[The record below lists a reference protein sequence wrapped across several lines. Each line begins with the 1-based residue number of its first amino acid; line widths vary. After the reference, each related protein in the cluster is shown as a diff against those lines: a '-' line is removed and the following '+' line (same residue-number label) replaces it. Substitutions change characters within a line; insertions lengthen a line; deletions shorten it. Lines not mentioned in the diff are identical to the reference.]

1 MTKFSMVELFS
12 TSYCKVAFAF
22 VLVMSAGMANSE
34 TVNPSAFTHSSSIRV
49 GGYTGSSALANFP
62 LMIKLAENS
71 PVGFSYAD
79 CEQNALRFADAD
91 GNILPHEIDTWNPNG
106 TSVVWVR
113 VPELSGTSTELTMYY
128 GGSGDGVATV
138 AGEVWSASG
147 YNAVWHFSGNG
158 NDSVNGLE
166 PTTVTGTPDFTDTNL
181 GVGTAFY
188 ANGSSTIG
196 FANDDKWAT
205 LGEGSCL
212 TVSLWA
218 KYDITTWNWARMI
231 SCMNAWSEAQGW
243 EVTIQN
249 AEDQITVGSS
259 GSSQYQYT
267 ATGLGPC
274 SANAYLTVV
283 YRADKVAELY
293 VNGVLTYSKSLNQV
307 VKPTKTLWL
316 ASCKGS
322 NNFWNGKL
330 DEIRIHR
337 AEESADWIKACYDT
351 MTSASFVTLGEVVA
365 TGAEVPLAVRINAPV
380 LSGTDATISGRLSN
394 LGTGAASA
402 DVTLYY
408 GASADLETSGTAS
421 GTVRYTDKADLS
433 NTLTGLTPGATYYC
447 AYKAVNDLGAVVWT
461 ETQSFVV
468 EASTKVADALTIATE
483 NGQISVTA
491 TLTEFGIGTTVLE
504 LIVNGESVQSI
515 PLAAAPEGMTVAFDP
530 FVRADGTY
538 AISVKATTTYN
549 DIVWVRETSSTDKTV
564 ADQSTYTWKGGN
576 GVWTDPA
583 MWSNDAVGA
592 SGIPGTSSSVVI
604 EPTVASVVTLPSTKT
619 FGKLYLSTKDAPVT
633 IKGSLAAANIYMK
646 SAENA
651 YPLRLESS
659 VFGTANAASSLK
671 LVGNPDGFSKLEVVN
686 GSAIYLDSAVGSA
699 CDYTLFGESW
709 LASKVTQPN
718 GGALRVGRGF
728 SLLGGTWNFARYEDL
743 GHAGIVGVEDGKVTF
758 GDVSGIEVVNG
769 VVPSFSIG
777 QFNGW
782 AKDNRFG
789 WGACRIDEDGTVRQ
803 IAIEEMHAGFA
814 GATETD
820 NVYLSESVTLASDVT
835 VNAVLLANNVTLDLG
850 GHTLTLKS
858 GVIRPQGK
866 FGYYVKNGIVASEK
880 PLTTFDAVNNT
891 IVRFEAALAYTGTGE
906 GVVAFI
912 SYGGSHP
919 GINQFTNFT
928 GKVYWGKGG
937 AISEAGF
944 PALFLEYWNSG
955 SLGATAH
962 SKTMIVQ
969 GLGGAFS
976 VRSSG
981 GKWHEVY
988 WLGSTNDYENL
999 REKVRR
1005 VVIAPGG
1012 KLALGAWWDDG
1023 FRKGDVKFSFDT
1035 SNGLYGIQYVDMLGG
1050 TLEVT
1055 LRPDGE
1061 ATTLDLL
1068 SGSESKP
1075 GTVEATLG
1083 GELQLVEAGKF
1094 KPGDSWKIIRT
1105 RTETTGYFTNAG
1117 ENGKGIPGYKV
1128 NYNVL
1133 QDDGTYACEIVR
1145 TGLGLLII
1153 LR

>member
-12 TSYCKVAFAF
+12 TSCCKVAFAF
-22 VLVMSAGMANSE
+22 ALVISAGMGSSE
-34 TVNPSAFTHSSSIRV
+34 TVTPSAFTYSSSILV

-79 CEQNALRFADAD
+79 CEQTVLRFADAD

-166 PTTVTGTPDFTDTNL
+166 PTTVTGSPNFTDTNL

-196 FANDDKWAT
+196 FANDDKWTT

-218 KYDITTWNWARMI
+218 KYDSTSWNYARMI
-231 SCMNAWSEAQGW
+231 SCMDAWSEAQGW

-249 AEDQITVGSS
+249 AKDQITVGSS

-267 ATGLGPC
+267 ATGVGPC

-293 VNGVLTYSKSLNQV
+293 VNGNLTYSNSLNQV

-322 NNFWNGKL
+322 DNYWNGKL

-351 MTSASFVTLGEVVA
+351 MTSESFVTLGDVVA

-402 DVTLYY
+402 DVTFYY
-408 GASADLETSGTAS
+408 GTSADLETSGTAS
-421 GTVRYTDKADLS
+421 GTASYTDKADLS
-433 NTLTGLTPGATYYC
+433 NTLTDLTPGATYYC

-468 EASTKVADALTIATE
+468 EASTMVADALTIVTE

-504 LIVNGESVQSI
+504 LIVDGQSVQSI

-549 DIVWVRETSSTDKTV
+549 DIVWVRETSSIDQNV

-576 GVWTDPA
+576 GVWTDPE

-592 SGIPGTSSSVVI
+592 AGIPGTSSSVVI

-633 IKGSLAAANIYMK
+633 IKGALAAANIYMK

-659 VFGTANAASSLK
+659 VFGTANAATSLK
-671 LVGNPDGFSKLEVVN
+671 LVENPDGFSKLEIVN
-686 GSAIYLDSAVGSA
+686 GSAIYLNSAIAGA

-709 LASKVTQPN
+709 LGTNAKQPN

-743 GHAGIVGVEDGKVTF
+743 GHVGIVGVEDGKVTF

-769 VVPSFSIG
+769 IAPSFSIG
-777 QFNGW
+777 KFNGW
-782 AKDNRFG
+782 ANNRFG
-789 WGACRIDEDGTVRQ
+789 WGACRIDENGTVRQ
-803 IAIEEMHAGFA
+803 IAIDEMHAGFA

-820 NVYLSESVTLASDVT
+820 TVYLSESVTLDSDVT
-835 VNAVLLANNVTLDLG
+835 VNAVLLANNVTLNLG

-858 GVIRPQGK
+858 GVIRPQGN
-866 FGYYVKNGIVASEK
+866 FGYYVKNGVVASEK
-880 PLTTFDAVNNT
+880 PLTTFDTVNNT
-891 IVRFEAALAYTGTGE
+891 TVRFEAALADARTGE
-906 GVVAFI
+906 GVVAFN

-928 GKVYWGKGG
+928 GKVYWGNGG
-937 AISEAGF
+937 SITEAGF
-944 PALFLEYWNSG
+944 PGLFLEYWNSG

-988 WLGSTNDYENL
+988 WLGSTNDVENL
-999 REKVRR
+999 REKTRR

-1023 FRKGDVKFSFDT
+1023 FRKGDVKFSFDK
-1035 SNGLYGIQYVDMLGG
+1035 SNGSFGIQYVDMLGG

-1128 NYNVL
+1128 NYNVP

-1145 TGLGLLII
+1145 TGLRMFII

>member
-22 VLVMSAGMANSE
+22 VLVMSAGMASSE
-34 TVNPSAFTHSSSIRV
+34 TVNPTAFTHSSSIRV

-158 NDSVNGLE
+158 NDSVNRLE
-166 PTTVTGTPDFTDTNL
+166 PTTVTGSPDFTDTNL

-196 FANDDKWAT
+196 FANDDAWAT

-218 KYDITTWNWARMI
+218 KYDITSWNWARMI
-231 SCMNAWSEAQGW
+231 SCMDAWTDAQGW

-249 AEDQITVGSS
+249 AKDQITVGSS
-259 GSSQYQYT
+259 GQSQYQYT
-267 ATGLGPC
+267 ATGIGPC

-380 LSGTDATISGRLSN
+380 LSGTDATVSGRLSN

-408 GASADLETSGTAS
+408 GTSADLETSGTAS

-433 NTLTGLTPGATYYC
+433 NTLTDLTPGATYYC

-468 EASTKVADALTIATE
+468 EASTRVADALTIVTE

-504 LIVNGESVQSI
+504 LIVDGESVQSI
-515 PLAAAPEGMTVAFDP
+515 PLAVAPEGMTVAFDP

-549 DIVWVRETSSTDKTV
+549 DIVWVRETSSTDKKV

-583 MWSNDAVGA
+583 MWINDAVGA

-651 YPLRLESS
+651 YPLRLERS
-659 VFGTANAASSLK
+659 VFGTANAATSLK
-671 LVGNPDGFSKLEVVN
+671 LVENPDSIPQLQVVN

-820 NVYLSESVTLASDVT
+820 TVYLSESVTLASDVT

-906 GVVAFI
+906 GVVAFN

-955 SLGATAH
+955 SLGATGH

-976 VRSSG
+976 IRSSG

-988 WLGSTNDYENL
+988 WLGSTNDVKNL
-999 REKVRR
+999 REKTRR
-1005 VVIAPGG
+1005 VVIAPSG

-1023 FRKGDVKFSFDT
+1023 FRKGDVKFSFDK

-1105 RTETTGYFTNAG
+1105 RSKTTGYFTNAG
-1117 ENGKGIPGYKV
+1117 ANGKGIPGYKV

-1145 TGLGLLII
+1145 KGLGLFII

>member
-22 VLVMSAGMANSE
+22 VLVMSAGMASSE

-91 GNILPHEIDTWNPNG
+91 GNILPHEIDTWNPNE
-106 TSVVWVR
+106 TSVIWVR
-113 VPELSGTSTELTMYY
+113 VPELSGTSTKLTMYY

-196 FANDDKWAT
+196 FANDDKWAK

-218 KYDITTWNWARMI
+218 KYDSTTWNWARMI
-231 SCMNAWSEAQGW
+231 SCMNTWEEAQGW

-249 AEDQITVGSS
+249 AKDEITVGSS

-274 SANAYLTVV
+274 SANSYLTVV

-293 VNGVLTYSKSLNQV
+293 VNGVLTSSKSLNQV

-337 AEESADWIKACYDT
+337 AEESTDWIKACYDT
-351 MTSASFVTLGEVVA
+351 MTSASFVTLGDVVA
-365 TGAEVPLAVRINAPV
+365 TGAEVPLSVRINAPV
-380 LSGTDATISGRLSN
+380 LSGTDATVSGRLSN

-402 DVTLYY
+402 DVTFYY
-408 GASADLETSGTAS
+408 GTSADLETSGTAG

-468 EASTKVADALTIATE
+468 EASTKVADALVIATE

-504 LIVNGESVQSI
+504 LIVNGESVQTI

-651 YPLRLESS
+651 YPLRLERS
-659 VFGTANAASSLK
+659 VFGTANADTSLK
-671 LVGNPDGFSKLEVVN
+671 LVENPDSIPQLQVVN
-686 GSAIYLDSAVGSA
+686 GSAIYLNSAIAGV

-709 LASKVTQPN
+709 LGTKAAQPN

-743 GHAGIVGVEDGKVTF
+743 GHAGIVGVEDGQVTF

-769 VVPSFSIG
+769 IAPSFSIG
-777 QFNGW
+777 GFNGW
-782 AKDNRFG
+782 ANSRFG
-789 WGACRIDEDGTVRQ
+789 WGACRIDENGTVRQ

-820 NVYLSESVTLASDVT
+820 TVYLSESVTLASDVT
-835 VNAVLLANNVTLDLG
+835 VNAVLLANSVTLDLG

-866 FGYYVKNGIVASEK
+866 FGYYVKNGTVATEK
-880 PLTTFDAVNNT
+880 PLTTFDTVNNAD
-891 IVRFEAALAYTGTGE
+891 VRFSAALAYAGSDE
-906 GVVAFI
+906 GVVAFN
-912 SYGGSHP
+912 YQGGSHP
-919 GINQFTNFT
+919 GINQFTNYT
-928 GKVYWGKGG
+928 GKVYWGNGG
-937 AISEAGF
+937 TITEAGF
-944 PALFLEYWNSG
+944 PGLFLEYWNGG
-955 SLGATAH
+955 SLGATGH
-962 SKTMIVQ
+962 NITMIVQ

-981 GKWHEVY
+981 GKFNEVY

-1005 VVIAPGG
+1005 VVVAPGG

-1023 FRKGDVKFSFDT
+1023 FRKGDVKFSFDN
-1035 SNGLYGIQYVDMLGG
+1035 SNNITGIRYVEMLGG

-1105 RTETTGYFTNAG
+1105 RSKTTGYFTNAG
-1117 ENGKGIPGYKV
+1117 ANGKGIPGYKV

-1145 TGLGLLII
+1145 RGSRMFII

>member
-22 VLVMSAGMANSE
+22 VLVMSAGMADSE
-34 TVNPSAFTHSSSIRV
+34 TVTPTAFTHSSSILV
-49 GGYTGSSALANFP
+49 SGYTGSSALANFP

-79 CEQNALRFADAD
+79 CEQTALRFADAE

-106 TSVVWVR
+106 ISVIWVR

-158 NDSVNGLE
+158 NDSVNGLK

-188 ANGSSTIG
+188 ANGASTIG

-205 LGEGSCL
+205 LGAGSCL

-218 KYDITTWNWARMI
+218 KYDSTKWNYNRMI
-231 SCMNAWSEAQGW
+231 SCMDAWTDAQGW

-249 AEDQITVGSS
+249 NKDQITVGSS
-259 GSSQYQYT
+259 SQSQYQYT
-267 ATGLGPC
+267 ATGIGPC

-293 VNGVLTYSKSLNQV
+293 VNGVLTSSKSLNQV

-322 NNFWNGKL
+322 LNFWNGKL

-351 MTSASFVTLGEVVA
+351 MTSASFVTLGDVVA

-380 LSGTDATISGRLSN
+380 LSGTDATVSGRLSN

-408 GASADLETSGTAS
+408 GASANLETSGTAS

-468 EASTKVADALTIATE
+468 EASTKVADALVIATE

-549 DIVWVRETSSTDKTV
+549 DIVWVRETSSIDKTV

-576 GVWTDPA
+576 GVWTDPE

-592 SGIPGTSSSVVI
+592 AGIPGTSSSVVI

-659 VFGTANAASSLK
+659 VFGTANAATSLK
-671 LVGNPDGFSKLEVVN
+671 LVENPDGFSKLEIVN
-686 GSAIYLDSAVGSA
+686 GSAIYLNSAIAGA

-709 LASKVTQPN
+709 LGTNAKQPN

-743 GHAGIVGVEDGKVTF
+743 GHVGIVGVEDGKVTF
-758 GDVSGIEVVNG
+758 SDVSGIEVVNG
-769 VVPSFSIG
+769 IAPSFSIG
-777 QFNGW
+777 MFNGW
-782 AKDNRFG
+782 ANNRFG
-789 WGACRIDEDGTVRQ
+789 WGACRIDENGTVRQ
-803 IAIEEMHAGFA
+803 IAIDEMHAGFA

-820 NVYLSESVTLASDVT
+820 TVYLSESVTLDSDVT

-858 GVIRPQGK
+858 GVIRPQGN
-866 FGYYVKNGIVASEK
+866 FGYYVKNGIVATEK
-880 PLTTFDAVNNT
+880 PLTTFDTVNNT
-891 IVRFEAALAYTGTGE
+891 TVRFEAALADARTGE
-906 GVVAFI
+906 GVVAFN

-928 GKVYWGKGG
+928 GKVYWGNGG
-937 AISEAGF
+937 SITEAGF
-944 PALFLEYWNSG
+944 PGLFLEYWNGG
-955 SLGATAH
+955 SLGATGH

-988 WLGSTNDYENL
+988 WIGSTNGVENL

-1023 FRKGDVKFSFDT
+1023 FRKGDVKFSFAKNNT
-1035 SNGLYGIQYVDMLGG
+1035 LLGIQYVDMLGG

-1068 SGSESKP
+1068 SASESNP

-1128 NYNVL
+1128 NYNVP

-1145 TGLGLLII
+1145 TGFGLFII

>member
-12 TSYCKVAFAF
+12 TSCCKVAFAF
-22 VLVMSAGMANSE
+22 ALVISAGMGSSE
-34 TVNPSAFTHSSSIRV
+34 TVTPSAFTYSSSILV

-79 CEQNALRFADAD
+79 CEQTVLRFADAD

-196 FANDDKWAT
+196 FANDDKWTT

-218 KYDITTWNWARMI
+218 KYDSTSWNYARMI
-231 SCMNAWSEAQGW
+231 SCMDAWSEAQGW

-249 AEDQITVGSS
+249 AKDQITVGSS

-267 ATGLGPC
+267 ATGVGPC

-293 VNGVLTYSKSLNQV
+293 VNGNLTYSNSLNQV

-322 NNFWNGKL
+322 DNYWNGKL

-351 MTSASFVTLGEVVA
+351 MTSESFVTLGDVVA
-365 TGAEVPLAVRINAPV
+365 TGAEVSLAVRINAPV

-402 DVTLYY
+402 DVTFYY
-408 GASADLETSGTAS
+408 GTSADLETSGTAS
-421 GTVRYTDKADLS
+421 GTASYTDKADLS
-433 NTLTGLTPGATYYC
+433 NTLTDLTPGATYYC

-468 EASTKVADALTIATE
+468 EASTMVADALTIVTE

-504 LIVNGESVQSI
+504 LIVDGQSVQSI

-549 DIVWVRETSSTDKTV
+549 DIVWVRETSSIDQNV

-576 GVWTDPA
+576 GVWTDPE

-592 SGIPGTSSSVVI
+592 AGIPGTSSSVVI

-633 IKGSLAAANIYMK
+633 IKGALAAANIYMK

-659 VFGTANAASSLK
+659 VFGTANAATSLK
-671 LVGNPDGFSKLEVVN
+671 LVENPDGFSKLEIVN
-686 GSAIYLDSAVGSA
+686 GSAIYLNSAIAGA

-709 LASKVTQPN
+709 LGTNAKQPN

-743 GHAGIVGVEDGKVTF
+743 GHVGIVGVEDGKVTF

-769 VVPSFSIG
+769 IAPSFSIG
-777 QFNGW
+777 KFNGW
-782 AKDNRFG
+782 ANNRFG
-789 WGACRIDEDGTVRQ
+789 WGACRIDENGTVRQ
-803 IAIEEMHAGFA
+803 IAIDEMHAGFA

-820 NVYLSESVTLASDVT
+820 TVYLSESVTLDSDVT
-835 VNAVLLANNVTLDLG
+835 VNAVLLANNVTLNLG

-858 GVIRPQGK
+858 GVIRPQGN
-866 FGYYVKNGIVASEK
+866 FGYYVKNGVVASEK
-880 PLTTFDAVNNT
+880 PLTTFDTVNNT
-891 IVRFEAALAYTGTGE
+891 TVRFEAALADARTGE
-906 GVVAFI
+906 GVVAFN

-928 GKVYWGKGG
+928 GKVYWGNGG
-937 AISEAGF
+937 SITEAGF
-944 PALFLEYWNSG
+944 PGLFLEYWNSG

-988 WLGSTNDYENL
+988 WLGSTNDVENL
-999 REKVRR
+999 REKTRR

-1023 FRKGDVKFSFDT
+1023 FRKGDVKFSFDK
-1035 SNGLYGIQYVDMLGG
+1035 SNGSFGIQYVDMLGG

-1128 NYNVL
+1128 NYNVP

-1145 TGLGLLII
+1145 TGLRMFII

>member
-12 TSYCKVAFAF
+12 TSCCKVAFAF
-22 VLVMSAGMANSE
+22 ALVVSAGTGSSE
-34 TVNPSAFTHSSSIRV
+34 TVNPSAFAHSSSILV

-79 CEQNALRFADAD
+79 CEQTVLRFADAE

-106 TSVVWVR
+106 TSVIWVR

-128 GGSGDGVATV
+128 GGSGDGVTTV
-138 AGEVWSASG
+138 AGEVWSASE

-218 KYDITTWNWARMI
+218 KYDITDCKYARMI
-231 SCMNAWSEAQGW
+231 SCMDAWDEAQGW
-243 EVTIQN
+243 EVTIQK
-249 AEDQITVGSS
+249 AKDEITVGSS
-259 GSSQYQYT
+259 GQSQYQYT
-267 ATGLGPC
+267 ATGVGPC

-322 NNFWNGKL
+322 VNFWNGKL

-337 AEESADWIKACYDT
+337 AEESDDWIKACYDT

-365 TGAEVPLAVRINAPV
+365 TGAEVPLSVRINAPV
-380 LSGTDATISGRLSN
+380 LSGTDATVSGRLSN
-394 LGTGAASA
+394 LGTSAASA
-402 DVTLYY
+402 DVTFYY
-408 GASADLETSGTAS
+408 GTSADLETSGTAS

-447 AYKAVNDLGAVVWT
+447 AYKTVNDLGAVVWT

-576 GVWTDPA
+576 GVWTDPE

-769 VVPSFSIG
+769 IAPGFSIVT
-777 QFNGW
+777 FNGW

-789 WGACRIDEDGTVRQ
+789 WGACRIDENGTVRQ
-803 IAIEEMHAGFA
+803 ITIDEMYAGFA

-820 NVYLSESVTLASDVT
+820 TVYLSESVTLDSDVT

-866 FGYYVKNGIVASEK
+866 FGYSVKNGTVATEK
-880 PLTTFDAVNNT
+880 PLTTFDTVNNT
-891 IVRFEAALAYTGTGE
+891 TIRFEAALAYAGTGE
-906 GVVAFI
+906 GVVAFN
-912 SYGGSHP
+912 SWGGSHP

-928 GKVYWGKGG
+928 GRVYWGKGG

-944 PALFLEYWNSG
+944 PGLFLEYWNSG
-955 SLGATAH
+955 SLGATGHNIA
-962 SKTMIVQ
+962 MIVQ

-981 GKWHEVY
+981 GKFNEVY

-1023 FRKGDVKFSFDT
+1023 FRKGDVKFSFDN

>member
-12 TSYCKVAFAF
+12 TSCCKVAFAF
-22 VLVMSAGMANSE
+22 ALVVSAGTGSSE
-34 TVNPSAFTHSSSIRV
+34 TVNPSAFAYSSSILV

-79 CEQNALRFADAD
+79 CEQTVLRFADAE

-106 TSVVWVR
+106 TSVIWVR

-128 GGSGDGVATV
+128 GGSGDGVTTV

-166 PTTVTGTPDFTDTNL
+166 PSKVTGSPDFTDTNL

-212 TVSLWA
+212 TVSLWT
-218 KYDITTWNWARMI
+218 KYDITSWNYARMI
-231 SCMNAWSEAQGW
+231 SCMDVWSEAQGW

-249 AEDQITVGSS
+249 AKDQITVGSS

-322 NNFWNGKL
+322 LNFWNGKL

-337 AEESADWIKACYDT
+337 AEESTDWIKACYDT

-365 TGAEVPLAVRINAPV
+365 TGAEVPLSVRINAPV
-380 LSGTDATISGRLSN
+380 LSGTDATVSGRLSN
-394 LGTGAASA
+394 LGTSAASA
-402 DVTLYY
+402 DVTFYY
-408 GASADLETSGTAS
+408 GTSADLETSGTAS

-769 VVPSFSIG
+769 IAPGFSIVT
-777 QFNGW
+777 FNGW

-789 WGACRIDEDGTVRQ
+789 WGACRIDENGTVRQ
-803 IAIEEMHAGFA
+803 ITIDEMYAGFA

-820 NVYLSESVTLASDVT
+820 TVYLSESVTLDSDVT
-835 VNAVLLANNVTLDLG
+835 VNAVLLANNVSLDLG

-858 GVIRPQGK
+858 GVIRPQGN
-866 FGYYVKNGIVASEK
+866 FGYYVKNGIVASER
-880 PLTTFDAVNNT
+880 PLTTFDTVNNT
-891 IVRFEAALAYTGTGE
+891 TIRFSAALAYAGAGE
-906 GVVAFI
+906 GVVAFN
-912 SYGGSHP
+912 SQGGSHP
-919 GINQFTNFT
+919 GINQFTNYT
-928 GKVYWGKGG
+928 GKVYWGNGG
-937 AISEAGF
+937 SITEAGF
-944 PALFLEYWNSG
+944 PGLFLEYWNSG
-955 SLGATAH
+955 SLGATGH
-962 SKTMIVQ
+962 NITMIVQ

-981 GKWHEVY
+981 GKFNEVY
-988 WLGSTNDYENL
+988 WLGSTNGYENL

-1005 VVIAPGG
+1005 VVVAPGG

-1023 FRKGDVKFSFDT
+1023 FRKGDVKFSFD
-1035 SNGLYGIQYVDMLGG
+1035 NGNNITGIRYVDMLGG

-1068 SGSESKP
+1068 SGSESNP

-1083 GELQLVEAGKF
+1083 GELQLVETGKF

>member
-307 VKPTKTLWL
+307 VKPTQTLWL

-468 EASTKVADALTIATE
+468 EASTRVADALVIATE

-491 TLTEFGIGTTVLE
+491 TLTEFGIGATVLE
-504 LIVNGESVQSI
+504 LIVDGESVQSI

-549 DIVWVRETSSTDKTV
+549 DIEWVRETSSTDKTV
-564 ADQSTYTWKGGN
+564 ADQSTYTWKGGD
-576 GVWTDPA
+576 GVWTDPE
-583 MWSNDAVGA
+583 MWNNDAVGA

-789 WGACRIDEDGTVRQ
+789 WGACRIDEDGMVRQ

-820 NVYLSESVTLASDVT
+820 TVYLSESVTLASDVT

-850 GHTLTLKS
+850 EHTLTLKS

-866 FGYYVKNGIVASEK
+866 FGYYVKNGTVATEK
-880 PLTTFDAVNNT
+880 PLTTSDAVNNAD
-891 IVRFEAALAYTGTGE
+891 VRFSAALAYAGTGE
-906 GVVAFI
+906 GVVAFN
-912 SYGGSHP
+912 YQGGSHP

-944 PALFLEYWNSG
+944 PGLFLEYWNSG
-955 SLGATAH
+955 SISASGH
-962 SKTMIVQ
+962 NVTMIVQ

-976 VRSSG
+976 VHSSSG
-981 GKWHEVY
+981 KFNEVY

-1005 VVIAPGG
+1005 VVVAPGG

-1023 FRKGDVKFSFDT
+1023 FRKGDVKFGFAK
-1035 SNGLYGIQYVDMLGG
+1035 SNNITGIQYVDMLGG

-1068 SGSESKP
+1068 SGSESNP

-1145 TGLGLLII
+1145 RGSRMFII

>member
-12 TSYCKVAFAF
+12 TSCCKVAFAF
-22 VLVMSAGMANSE
+22 ALVVSAGTGSSE
-34 TVNPSAFTHSSSIRV
+34 TVNPSAFAYSSSILV

-79 CEQNALRFADAD
+79 CEQTVLRFADAE

-106 TSVVWVR
+106 TSVIWVR

-128 GGSGDGVATV
+128 GGSGDGVTTV
-138 AGEVWSASG
+138 AGEVWSASE

-166 PTTVTGTPDFTDTNL
+166 PTTVTGSPDFTDTNL

-188 ANGSSTIG
+188 ANGASTIG

-205 LGEGSCL
+205 LSEGSCL

-231 SCMNAWSEAQGW
+231 SCMNVWSEAQGW

-249 AEDQITVGSS
+249 DKDQITVGSS
-259 GSSQYQYT
+259 GQSQYQYT
-267 ATGLGPC
+267 ATGIGPC

-337 AEESADWIKACYDT
+337 AEESTDWIKACYDT

-365 TGAEVPLAVRINAPV
+365 TGAEVPLSVRINAPV
-380 LSGTDATISGRLSN
+380 LSGTDATVSGRLSN
-394 LGTGAASA
+394 LGTSAASA
-402 DVTLYY
+402 DVTFYY
-408 GASADLETSGTAS
+408 GTSADLETSGTAS

-549 DIVWVRETSSTDKTV
+549 DIVWVRETSSTQQTV
-564 ADQSTYTWKGGN
+564 ADQSTYTWKGGD
-576 GVWTDPA
+576 GVWTDPE

-592 SGIPGTSSSVVI
+592 SGIPGTSRSVII

-709 LASKVTQPN
+709 LASKAAQPN

-769 VVPSFSIG
+769 IAPSFSIG

-803 IAIEEMHAGFA
+803 ITIDEMHAGFA

-820 NVYLSESVTLASDVT
+820 TVYLSESVTLDSDVT
-835 VNAVLLANNVTLDLG
+835 VNAVLLANNVSLDLG

>member
-12 TSYCKVAFAF
+12 TSYCKVAFAC
-22 VLVMSAGMANSE
+22 VLVMSAGMGSSE
-34 TVNPSAFTHSSSIRV
+34 TVTPSAFTHSSSIRV

-188 ANGSSTIG
+188 ANGASTIG
-196 FANDDKWAT
+196 FANDDKWSK

-218 KYDITTWNWARMI
+218 KYDITSWNYARMI
-231 SCMNAWSEAQGW
+231 SCMDAWTDAQGW

-249 AEDQITVGSS
+249 AKDQITVGSS
-259 GSSQYQYT
+259 GQSQYQYT
-267 ATGLGPC
+267 ATGIGPC

-293 VNGVLTYSKSLNQV
+293 VNGVLTHSQSLNQV
-307 VKPTKTLWL
+307 VNPTKTLWL

-351 MTSASFVTLGEVVA
+351 MTSASFVTLGKVVA

-380 LSGTDATISGRLSN
+380 LSGTDATVSGRLSN

-408 GASADLETSGTAS
+408 GTSADLETSGTAS

-433 NTLTGLTPGATYYC
+433 TTLTGLTPGATYYC

-549 DIVWVRETSSTDKTV
+549 DIVWVRETSSTDQTV
-564 ADQSTYTWKGGN
+564 VDRSTYTWKGGN
-576 GVWTDPA
+576 GVWTDPE

-659 VFGTANAASSLK
+659 VFGTANAATSLK
-671 LVGNPDGFSKLEVVN
+671 LVENPDSIPQLQVVN
-686 GSAIYLDSAVGSA
+686 GSAIYLNSAIAGV

-709 LASKVTQPN
+709 LGTKAAQPN

-769 VVPSFSIG
+769 IAPGFSIG
-777 QFNGW
+777 GFNGW
-782 AKDNRFG
+782 ANSRFG
-789 WGACRIDEDGTVRQ
+789 WGACRIDENGMVRQ
-803 IAIEEMHAGFA
+803 IAIEEMHTGFA

-820 NVYLSESVTLASDVT
+820 TVYLSESVTLDSDVT
-835 VNAVLLANNVTLDLG
+835 VNAVLLANNVTLNLG

-858 GVIRPQGK
+858 GVIRPQGN
-866 FGYYVKNGIVASEK
+866 FGYYVKNGTVATEK
-880 PLTTFDAVNNT
+880 PLTTFDTVNNT
-891 IVRFEAALAYTGTGE
+891 TIRFEAALAYAGSGE
-906 GVVAFI
+906 GVVAFN
-912 SYGGSHP
+912 SWGGSHP

-928 GKVYWGKGG
+928 GKVYWGNGG
-937 AISEAGF
+937 SITEAGF
-944 PALFLEYWNSG
+944 PGLFLEYWNSG
-955 SLGATAH
+955 SLGATGH
-962 SKTMIVQ
+962 HITMNVQ
-969 GLGGAFS
+969 GLGGEFKIY
-976 VRSSG
+976 SG
-981 GKWHEVY
+981 GKFNEVY

-1023 FRKGDVKFSFDT
+1023 FRKGDVKFSFDK

-1068 SGSESKP
+1068 SGSESNP
-1075 GTVEATLG
+1075 GTVEAMLG

-1105 RTETTGYFTNAG
+1105 RTEATGYFTNAG

-1128 NYNVL
+1128 NYNVP

-1145 TGLGLLII
+1145 TGFGLFII